1 MRKQTHSILRD
12 LFENQKD
19 TSLEIC
25 ESRADHVLN
34 QVINL
39 LEMVDG
45 LKISNEEK
53 QDLNKRIH
61 LAIRNKDTNK
71 FMRQMRKVR
80 AKYESKP

>member
-34 QVINL
+34 SVINL

-53 QDLNKRIH
+53 
-61 LAIRNKDTNK
+61 
-71 FMRQMRKVR
+71 
-80 AKYESKP
+80 